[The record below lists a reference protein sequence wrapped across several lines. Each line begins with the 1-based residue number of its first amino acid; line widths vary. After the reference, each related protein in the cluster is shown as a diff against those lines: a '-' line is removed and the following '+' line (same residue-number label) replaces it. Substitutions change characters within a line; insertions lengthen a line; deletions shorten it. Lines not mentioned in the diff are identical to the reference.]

1 VLYDPII
8 WTLRGDRDTVGRETT
23 LMESRRAMI
32 RKYRYSHR
40 SSSTISAGDVTTYL
54 RTNPDFLVRH
64 PDVIEHLTP
73 PRLQRG
79 DNVLDLQHHMVGRLQ
94 ARIGQMRGQ
103 QQALVAAVKASLDGQ
118 NRVHVAALMVL
129 DAQSFG
135 RLIEII
141 TVDLATLLDLDA
153 VLLVVESGQGDLPAC
168 DGAGVR
174 VVAAGSVD
182 GWLGQRDVVITRNI
196 CGSPSVFKGS
206 ARLVRSEML
215 VRLRVN
221 GETPPGMLAL
231 GSRQPD
237 LSHQGL
243 GTEPMCFLA
252 RTIER
257 CIRSW
262 LDLPT

>member
-1 VLYDPII
+1 
-8 WTLRGDRDTVGRETT
+8 
-23 LMESRRAMI
+23 
-32 RKYRYSHR
+32 
-40 SSSTISAGDVTTYL
+40 
-54 RTNPDFLVRH
+54 
-64 PDVIEHLTP
+64 
-73 PRLQRG
+73 
-79 DNVLDLQHHMVGRLQ
+79 
-94 ARIGQMRGQ
+94 
-103 QQALVAAVKASLDGQ
+103 
-118 NRVHVAALMVL
+118 
-129 DAQSFG
+129 
-135 RLIEII
+135 
-141 TVDLATLLDLDA
+141 
-153 VLLVVESGQGDLPAC
+153 
-168 DGAGVR
+168 
-174 VVAAGSVD
+174 
-182 GWLGQRDVVITRNI
+182 
-196 CGSPSVFKGS
+196 VFKGS